1 MDTLLLEANE
11 RLQSH
16 LSERM
21 SALQQKRDLVCE
33 VERLRSALEEVTSDR
48 EAIAKEAAHLRR
60 RFADSGDVGGGILT
74 SPLGRQKSPAD
85 GISNLDTVDAL
96 LAVDPSGREFM

>member
-1 MDTLLLEANE
+1 
-11 RLQSH
+11 
-16 LSERM
+16 M

-33 VERLRSALEEVTSDR
+33 VERLRSALEDATSDR

-60 RFADSGDVGGGILT
+60 RLVDGDGGSGAVGGILP

-85 GISNLDTVDAL
+85 GITNLDTMDAL
-96 LAVDPSGREFM
+96 LAVDPSGSEYYNN